1 MIDYTQLERYYVP
14 IYFEFFSWIYHCIN
28 FIQKKKK
35 EIYLKLIFP
44 HHRFQISQL
53 YINYLYVQGKLNK
66 SQLSQTNSTISKI
79 RSSS

>member
-35 EIYLKLIFP
+35 KY
-44 HHRFQISQL
+44 
-53 YINYLYVQGKLNK
+53 
-66 SQLSQTNSTISKI
+66 T
-79 RSSS
+79 